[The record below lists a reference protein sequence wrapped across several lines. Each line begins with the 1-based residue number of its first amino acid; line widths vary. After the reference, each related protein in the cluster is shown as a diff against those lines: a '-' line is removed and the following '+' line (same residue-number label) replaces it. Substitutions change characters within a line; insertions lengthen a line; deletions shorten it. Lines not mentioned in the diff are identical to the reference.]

1 MVFILFFLMIR
12 RPPRSTR
19 TDTLFPYT
27 TLFRSFFWRGAEG
40 VDVGR
45 AGRQP
50 REGIANNLGR
60 IVNAGYLAVA
70 DRLPECGRF
79 HHWRGYA
86 DDIDAASPKLGPERF
101 RQIEDETLDPR
112 INGDTGL
119 TTQSCA
125 RPHPPDQHDRAP
137 CRERGG
143 KNG

>member
-1 MVFILFFLMIR
+1 MQPSSPPR
-12 RPPRSTR
+12 RPS
-19 TDTLFPYT
+19 DC
-27 TLFRSFFWRGAEG
+27 
-40 VDVGR
+40 
-45 AGRQP
+45 GRQQ
-50 REGIANNLGR
+50 RECIANNLGR

-125 RPHPPDQHDRAP
+125 RPHQHAP
-137 CRERGG
+137 ATSALPHGTSEDMQSLSG
-143 KNG
+143 

>member
-1 MVFILFFLMIR
+1 MQPSSPPR
-12 RPPRSTR
+12 RPS
-19 TDTLFPYT
+19 DC
-27 TLFRSFFWRGAEG
+27 
-40 VDVGR
+40 
-45 AGRQP
+45 GRQQ
-50 REGIANNLGR
+50 RECIANNLGR

-119 TTQSCA
+119 TTQRSEEHTSELQSLMRISYAVFCLKKKK
-125 RPHPPDQHDRAP
+125 QQ
-137 CRERGG
+137 
-143 KNG
+143 KNITHNTQKP